1 MLFKDMKPRT
11 ATTLKVL
18 AFLLVAIVC
27 SLLVV
32 TLVLDGQ
39 AQQLALIFL
48 LSMGPV
54 LIILAGFLWWMA
66 LRPARYQRLVE
77 RGIRGIAAVKNAK
90 VAGRVNT
97 MPVLRLELEVRVP
110 GKAPYRAY
118 DRVLAYPGTIERDA
132 TFECVVDPEKP
143 SKVVILRDEAVLR
156 DPNRTDRFTTTS

>member
-66 LRPARYQRLVE
+66 LRPARHQRLVE

-97 MPVLRLELEVRVP
+97 MPVLRLELEVR
-110 GKAPYRAY
+110 
-118 DRVLAYPGTIERDA
+118 
-132 TFECVVDPEKP
+132 
-143 SKVVILRDEAVLR
+143 
-156 DPNRTDRFTTTS
+156 